1 MLDTLTA
8 RGRAR
13 TRVRCVVPLADG
25 SAAAT
30 LEARFVAIEKRREP

>member
-1 MLDTLTA
+1 MAEALTA

-25 SAAAT
+25 TSAAT
-30 LEARFVAIEKRREP
+30 LEARFVAIERR